1 MNTFSSPHT
10 RARRTELSLALMA
23 PTKTK
28 KKPAPS
34 GDAMDAPTVPAAA
47 PVLSKE
53 QQCFLQALLARG
65 VIEVTKAEQM
75 YRCVRAR
82 SIDRSSVVES
92 WWTTPRCGCFFFR
105 LRVVAFDLFAEMR

>member
-1 MNTFSSPHT
+1 
-10 RARRTELSLALMA
+10 MA

-34 GDAMDAPTVPAAA
+34 GDAMDAPSVPAAA

-65 VIEVTKAEQM
+65 VIEVTKAEKM
-75 YRCVRAR
+75 YRCVRVRDR
-82 SIDRSSVVES
+82 SIVGGGIMVVDTALWLFCSFACASS
-92 WWTTPRCGCFFFR
+92 R
-105 LRVVAFDLFAEMR
+105 LICLRK